1 MANAE
6 EYKRWE
12 SSIRKIRVKTP
23 RRYGV
28 LVMGV
33 ILGFLVVGNLALYAE
48 VSEAT
53 EQSNEAIKHNE
64 DLHEELGTVKFEYIQ
79 LKDNYSFVVGRVV
92 QLENTCQT
100 IQGILTAGV
109 SPEIKLSWIENAVIL
124 SENYVLWGPIQ
135 SDNIH
140 IVLPER

>member
-1 MANAE
+1 MANVE

-12 SSIRKIRVKTP
+12 SSIKKIRVKTP

-53 EQSNEAIKHNE
+53 EQYNEAIKHNE

-124 SENYVLWGPIQ
+124 SENYVLWGSIQ

>member
-1 MANAE
+1 MANSE

-12 SSIRKIRVKTP
+12 SSIKKIRVKTP

-33 ILGFLVVGNLALYAE
+33 ILGFLAVGNLALYAA

-53 EQSNEAIKHNE
+53 GQYNEAITHNE
-64 DLHEELGTVKFEYIQ
+64 NLHEELGKVKFEYIQ

>member
-12 SSIRKIRVKTP
+12 SSIKKIRVKTP

-28 LVMGV
+28 LAMGV

-53 EQSNEAIKHNE
+53 EQSNEAIKHSE
-64 DLHEELGTVKFEYIQ
+64 DLHEELETVKFEYIQ

-124 SENYVLWGPIQ
+124 SENYVLWSSIQ

>member
-1 MANAE
+1 MANVE

-12 SSIRKIRVKTP
+12 SSIKKIRVKTP

-28 LVMGV
+28 IVMGV

-124 SENYVLWGPIQ
+124 SENYVLWGSIQ

>member
-1 MANAE
+1 MANVE

-12 SSIRKIRVKTP
+12 SSIKKIRVKTP

-53 EQSNEAIKHNE
+53 EQSNKAIKHNE

-124 SENYVLWGPIQ
+124 SENYVLWGSIQ